1 MTVEHSPLDSH
12 AKKQQQQQQ
21 QEETIRQVINQLKE
35 ITGVEDPAIL
45 GQALEASRTVSG
57 NYDLTHAISM
67 LVEEDGGPSVSQVG
81 ARPQV
86 AGDGA
91 PAPGNHPGAA
101 TSPQKRPAK
110 VVDLTGEG
118 DDLQKAI
125 ALSLQEQQVAGI
137 SAEEQ
142 DISRALEQSL
152 GGKRKRGADAWLDPA
167 NPYERR
173 RLGDWPVG
181 IKNVG
186 NTCWFSAVIQSLYHL
201 PMFRRLV
208 LAFEPLRASARD
220 GRPLQEQRS
229 LGLMLELRPLFAL
242 LAASRRKY
250 VDPGRAL
257 ELLRDAFVGTAGGAG
272 GSQGPNNQ
280 QMQQQHQ
287 QQPHPQQQPS
297 QQPQH
302 QPQQQQDVS
311 EFTHKLLEWL
321 EDAFQLAHCA
331 ASPGSIPHMEQT
343 NPMLDLFYG
352 RFRCEG
358 ENEGRHF
365 SREEAFGQYPLQ
377 VNGFSDIHDSLE
389 AATTSLEPESAST
402 PSSRRLGQ
410 ETWFTKLPPVL
421 VFELSRFRFNQHLN
435 KPEKIHHRL
444 DFPELLYMDRYMEY
458 NKNITRSK
466 REEVRRLK
474 AERERLRRQLDKYV
488 QYGSGPKRVPLQD
501 VLQYTLEFVES
512 KAAQQKSEEVE
523 MGSPSS
529 SLGVGSPGSS
539 PPDEGHSKGESPRN
553 VNEGPCPRHV
563 AEPELRL
570 LQSCLRRWRSEV
582 EHDVKE
588 LQDSMSRID
597 ATIRDIYTEPS
608 LLQVPYRLHAVL
620 VHEGQAASGHYWA
633 FVYCP
638 HRAAWLKFND
648 VTVNEVT
655 WAELLRDSVG
665 GHHCTS
671 AYCLLY
677 VDRNNRDLFDGAK
690 DSELQ
695 LPPDLA
701 QYVEADNAAF
711 RRELEQWDL
720 SHRDKVTV
728 DTATSG
734 NDIVVTPVQSQQ
746 DRPVPTDHSTG
757 SGVLSASP
765 SWPALQQEHAQLAQG
780 WTQGRLAQLGSTLAA
795 EGPRGA
801 LAKAL
806 DQELARLQRL
816 ARVAQQ
822 RTPVSPW
829 PGRSSGTDEEDP
841 RLQHIGL
848 FLLLNGAPVQP
859 YLHRVLLE
867 QFAQPE
873 LEKDPIGA
881 PLRQEALRWLTEL
894 SPSGAAGDVEM
905 ETVYR
910 GWHILYCRF
919 RHLASALTI
928 GLEHYW
934 ARRLPSAVH
943 LLGAACT
950 LNEGLLARPPPAEP
964 HSRYLGFDPRLL
976 TYCRRMALLALNE
989 YCARQFEEGS
999 LRDALGALRLM
1010 TDTVLPHLAP
1020 LLSPL
1025 AGAQDTRAIEEV
1037 RSRWC
1042 AMLGLAMPDEKQE
1055 QLEDML
1061 SKLLDPGVDTPPMS
1075 PLSIP
1080 RVTNL
1085 SAAYEQAMRRLT
1097 SSKHF
1102 EAALHEEGLPS
1113 LS

>member
-21 QEETIRQVINQLKE
+21 QEDAARVVLNQLKE
-35 ITGVEDPAIL
+35 ITSVEDVAL
-45 GQALEASRTVSG
+45 LRQALEASRTVSG
-57 NYDLTHAISM
+57 SYDLAQAVSM
-67 LVEEDGGPSVSQVG
+67 LVEEDLPGAPSMSQVG
-81 ARPQV
+81 VRPAAAV
-86 AGDGA
+86 GDGA
-91 PAPGNHPGAA
+91 TVPSSQMGAA

-110 VVDLTGEG
+110 VIDLTGEG

-125 ALSLQEQQVAGI
+125 ALSLQEQQVAGV

-173 RLGDWPVG
+173 RQGDWPVG

-186 NTCWFSAVIQSLYHL
+186 NTCWFSAVIQSLFHL

-208 LAFEPLRASARD
+208 LAFEPLGPPIRED
-220 GRPLQEQRS
+220 GRPPQEHRS

-242 LAASRRKY
+242 LGCSRRKY

-257 ELLRDAFVGTAGGAG
+257 ELLRDAFVGTAGSTGGGAG
-272 GSQGPNNQ
+272 GSQGPS
-280 QMQQQHQ
+280 HQ
-287 QQPHPQQQPS
+287 QQLQQP
-297 QQPQH
+297 QPQH
-302 QPQQQQDVS
+302 QAQQQQDVS

-321 EDAFQLAHCA
+321 EDAFQLARC
-331 ASPGSIPHMEQT
+331 SNPGSIPRMEQS
-343 NPMLDLFYG
+343 NPMLELFYG
-352 RFRCEG
+352 SFRCEG
-358 ENEGRHF
+358 DNDGRHF
-365 SREEAFGQYPLQ
+365 SYEEAFGQYPLQ
-377 VNGFSDIHDSLE
+377 VNGFYDIHESLE
-389 AATTSLEPESAST
+389 AATTNLEPES
-402 PSSRRLGQ
+402 SSSSGTQRSNQ

-421 VFELSRFRFNQHLN
+421 VFELSRFRFNQNLN

-474 AERERLRRQLDKYV
+474 EERERLKKKLDKYV

-512 KAAQQKSEEVE
+512 KAAQQKNEEAE
-523 MGSPSS
+523 MASPSS

-539 PPDEGHSKGESPRN
+539 PPDEGQSRGESPRN
-553 VNEGPCPRHV
+553 TVEGPHPRHV
-563 AEPELRL
+563 AEQEFRI
-570 LQSCLRRWRSEV
+570 LQNCLRRWRAEV

-597 ATIRDIYTEPS
+597 STIRDIYLEPS
-608 LLQVPYRLHAVL
+608 LRQVPYRLHAVL

-638 HRAAWLKFND
+638 RRSAWLKFND
-648 VTVNEVT
+648 VTVTEVT

-665 GHHCTS
+665 GHLCTS

-677 VDRNNRDLFDGAK
+677 VDRNNRDLFEGAK

-701 QYVEADNAAF
+701 RYVEADNTAF
-711 RRELEQWDL
+711 HKELEQWDL
-720 SHRDKVTV
+720 KHQERAAV
-728 DTATSG
+728 DAAAGG
-734 NDIVVTPVQSQQ
+734 NDIVVTPVQPQMQ
-746 DRPVPTDHSTG
+746 ERPVYVEHEIGIGTINP
-757 SGVLSASP
+757 SP
-765 SWPALQQEHAQLAQG
+765 SWAQLQQEHAQLAQSY
-780 WTQGRLAQLGSTLAA
+780 TQCRLGQLGSVLGS

-801 LAKAL
+801 LSKAL

-816 ARVAQQ
+816 ARLAQQ
-822 RTPVSPW
+822 RTTSSPW
-829 PGRSSGTDEEDP
+829 PCRSSGADEEDP

-859 YLHRVLLE
+859 HLQRVLLE
-867 QFAQPE
+867 QFSQPE
-873 LEKDPIGA
+873 LDKDPIGA
-881 PLRQEALRWLTEL
+881 PIRQEALRWLSEL
-894 SPSGAAGDVEM
+894 SPMGAAGDVEM
-905 ETVYR
+905 EATYR
-910 GWHILYCRF
+910 GWHELYGRF
-919 RHLASALTI
+919 RHLASAFAM
-928 GLEHYW
+928 GLEHLW
-934 ARRLPSAVH
+934 SQRLQSAVH
-943 LLGAACT
+943 LLGTACA
-950 LNEGLLARPPPAEP
+950 LNEMLLARPPPAEP
-964 HSRYLGFDPRLL
+964 HARHLGFDPRLL
-976 TYCRRMALLALNE
+976 TYCRRLALLALND
-989 YCARQFEEGS
+989 YCARQFEEGGLRES
-999 LRDALGALRLM
+999 LAAVDVM
-1010 TDTVLPHLAP
+1010 KNTVLPHLAP
-1020 LLSPL
+1020 LQSPQ
-1025 AGAQDTRAIEEV
+1025 AGIRDIHAVEEI

-1042 AMLGLAMPDEKQE
+1042 TMLGLAMTDERQE

-1061 SKLLDPGVDTPPMS
+1061 SKLLDPGADTPRLA

-1085 SAAYEQAMRRLT
+1085 SAAFEQAMRRLT

-1102 EAALHEEGLPS
+1102 EAALSEEGTPAFS
-1113 LS
+1113 

>member
-1 MTVEHSPLDSH
+1 MTVEHSPLDGH
-12 AKKQQQQQQ
+12 AKK
-21 QEETIRQVINQLKE
+21 VINQLKE

-45 GQALEASRTVSG
+45 SQALEASRTASG

-67 LVEEDGGPSVSQVG
+67 LVEEDGGPSVPQVSTKL
-81 ARPQV
+81 QV

-91 PAPGNHPGAA
+91 AAAPGSHPGAA

-110 VVDLTGEG
+110 VIDLTGEG

-125 ALSLQEQQVAGI
+125 ALSLQEQQVAG
-137 SAEEQ
+137 
-142 DISRALEQSL
+142 
-152 GGKRKRGADAWLDPA
+152 DPI
-167 NPYERR
+167 NPNDRR
-173 RLGDWPVG
+173 RQGDWPVG

-208 LAFEPLRASARD
+208 LAFEPLQASVRD

-229 LGLMLELRPLFAL
+229 VGLMLELRALFSL

-250 VDPGRAL
+250 VNPGRAL

-272 GSQGPNNQ
+272 GSQ
-280 QMQQQHQ
+280 
-287 QQPHPQQQPS
+287 
-297 QQPQH
+297 
-302 QPQQQQDVS
+302 
-311 EFTHKLLEWL
+311 LLEWL

-331 ASPGSIPHMEQT
+331 SPGSIPRMAQT

-402 PSSRRLGQ
+402 SPRRLGQ

-421 VFELSRFRFNQHLN
+421 VFELSRFRFNQQMN

-474 AERERLRRQLDKYV
+474 AERERLRRQLDKYI

-512 KAAQQKSEEVE
+512 KASQQRNEEAE

-529 SLGVGSPGSS
+529 SS
-539 PPDEGHSKGESPRN
+539 PPDEGLSRGESPRN
-553 VNEGPCPRHV
+553 LNDGPSPQHV
-563 AEPELRL
+563 SEPELRL
-570 LQSCLRRWRSEV
+570 LQSCLRRWQSEV

-633 FVYCP
+633 YVYCP
-638 HRAAWLKFND
+638 HRSAWLKFND

-655 WAELLRDSVG
+655 WADLLHDSVG

-690 DSELQ
+690 DSEME
-695 LPPDLA
+695 LPTDLA

-711 RRELEQWDL
+711 RAELEKWD
-720 SHRDKVTV
+720 RDHSDKGTGS
-728 DTATSG
+728 ASG
-734 NDIVVTPVQSQQ
+734 VNDIVVTPVQPQQ
-746 DRPVPTDHSTG
+746 DRPIAVEHSSG
-757 SGVLSASP
+757 GGVLSSSP

-780 WTQGRLAQLGSTLAA
+780 WTQGRLANLGPILSA

-816 ARVAQQ
+816 ARLAQQ
-822 RTPVSPW
+822 RGCVTMAGPTERRRR
-829 PGRSSGTDEEDP
+829 GRPTATAHGPFSAAQRRACAAAPAESLARAVFPARVGEGPHRGTSETGGP
-841 RLQHIGL
+841 AL
-848 FLLLNGAPVQP
+848 
-859 YLHRVLLE
+859 
-867 QFAQPE
+867 
-873 LEKDPIGA
+873 
-881 PLRQEALRWLTEL
+881 ALRAVSVGCGW
-894 SPSGAAGDVEM
+894 G
-905 ETVYR
+905 R
-910 GWHILYCRF
+910 G
-919 RHLASALTI
+919 
-928 GLEHYW
+928 G
-934 ARRLPSAVH
+934 
-943 LLGAACT
+943 
-950 LNEGLLARPPPAEP
+950 
-964 HSRYLGFDPRLL
+964 
-976 TYCRRMALLALNE
+976 
-989 YCARQFEEGS
+989 
-999 LRDALGALRLM
+999 
-1010 TDTVLPHLAP
+1010 
-1020 LLSPL
+1020 
-1025 AGAQDTRAIEEV
+1025 
-1037 RSRWC
+1037 
-1042 AMLGLAMPDEKQE
+1042 
-1055 QLEDML
+1055 
-1061 SKLLDPGVDTPPMS
+1061 
-1075 PLSIP
+1075 
-1080 RVTNL
+1080 
-1085 SAAYEQAMRRLT
+1085 
-1097 SSKHF
+1097 
-1102 EAALHEEGLPS
+1102 
-1113 LS
+1113 